1 MTTRAVD
8 GTVLLI
14 KKVGG
19 LVLIIFGILSVATG
33 FETGSMGVMVIG
45 IVALAV
51 GLLLLALKI
60 VRRNAGDAGYR

>member
-33 FETGSMGVMVIG
+33 FEAGSMGVMVIG

>member
-19 LVLIIFGILSVATG
+19 LVLILLGILSVATG
-33 FETGSMGVMVIG
+33 FETGSMEVIVIG

>member
-19 LVLIIFGILSVATG
+19 LVLIILGILSVATG